1 MQTNN
6 INSNLAA
13 ITKEKQEAKTPDQVI
28 DSLKKEQ
35 GFLSQLHATLKH
47 PDHHGQALSLS
58 IQNAVKN
65 EQDNVIGQLHKLSS
79 FVQSKNYKTHE
90 QMTKI
95 LKDTTDPMG
104 THNCTE
110 VICNSCK
117 AHLGHV
123 FFGEEYTK
131 LNTRYC
137 INSLAFDFVPYINVK
152 NTEEA
157 IVAAGCFWGVE
168 HLFNKL
174 DGVLKAEVGYTG
186 GLVDYPTYEQVCN
199 GDTGHV
205 EAVRIVYDPKIINYT
220 GLIQYFFEIHDFSQ
234 VNCQGPDL
242 GEQYLSKIFYH
253 SEAQYKLADKV
264 IQHLQNMGYKV
275 ATQLHPATTFWKAE
289 AYHQQY
295 YNKNSGQPYCHIR
308 KKNF

>member
-1 MQTNN
+1 MIKTTSLTPEEKAVIVDKSTEPAYTATNDEFLPKGTYLCRKCGIALFDCKDKFRSHTGWPSFERELGN
-6 INSNLAA
+6 
-13 ITKEKQEAKTPDQVI
+13 TVTFKPTPND
-28 DSLKKEQ
+28 LR
-35 GFLSQLHATLKH
+35 
-47 PDHHGQALSLS
+47 
-58 IQNAVKN
+58 
-65 EQDNVIGQLHKLSS
+65 
-79 FVQSKNYKTHE
+79 
-90 QMTKI
+90 
-95 LKDTTDPMG
+95 
-104 THNCTE
+104 TE
-110 VICNSCK
+110 VICNSCE

-137 INSLAFDFVPYINVK
+137 INSLALDFVPYINVK

-220 GLIQYFFEIHDFSQ
+220 GLIQYFFEIHNFSQ
-234 VNCQGPDL
+234 VNGQGPDL

-253 SEAQYKLADKV
+253 TETQYKLADKV
-264 IQHLQNMGYKV
+264 IQYLQNMGYKV
-275 ATQLHPATTFWKAE
+275 STQLHPATPFWKAE

-308 KKNF
+308 KKLF